1 MSSER
6 EPLESE
12 TAAGHD
18 DGFERLLE
26 YLGRTRGFDFMAYKR
41 PTLVR
46 RVQRRMEAVGV
57 RDFRNYVDYLEQHP
71 DEFQQLFNS
80 ILINVT
86 AFFRDGA
93 PWHYLRT
100 GWLPHFLAAQD
111 AEASIRVWSA
121 GCSSGE
127 EPYSVA
133 MLLAEALGR
142 EAFARR
148 VKIYAT
154 DMDDDALREARAAV
168 YLRARVDEVPSELA
182 AKYFVGQGDHLAFDP
197 ELRRSVIFGR
207 HDLIQDAPISRI
219 SLLLC
224 RNTLMYFN
232 TEIQSRILSRFHFA
246 LAGGGALLLGKAE
259 LLMSRSELF
268 APLDLRRR
276 VFKKVER
283 EYPRDAT
290 AASAIT
296 RRAETKA
303 IMSKQPELYNVAF
316 ETAPIA
322 QIVVDATG
330 ALALYNDRARSLF
343 GLAATDLGR
352 PFHDLELS
360 YRPVELRSLIRDAQ
374 EQRRAVVV
382 KDVNRDARE
391 REPRTLDVQVTPLFD
406 PQGRLLGSCVSFAD
420 ASRVRELQQQLS
432 RSKEDL
438 DSTYEELQSTNEELE
453 TTNEELQSTVEE
465 LETTNEELQ
474 STNEEL
480 ETMNEELQST
490 NEELQSIN
498 HELRDRGDALSDVN
512 HFLES
517 VMRGIRGAV
526 IVVNQEL
533 HVIAWNQRS
542 EELWGLRATEV
553 RNKNV
558 FGLDIGLPIERLRR
572 EILSCLSGEQELT
585 SLSLEATNRRGK
597 SLRCTVT
604 CTPLTGKHQIQ
615 GVILLVDEEAVAS

>member
-1 MSSER
+1 MSSEHQPLEPEAVAGNAEGF
-6 EPLESE
+6 EPLL
-12 TAAGHD
+12 D
-18 DGFERLLE
+18 
-26 YLGRTRGFDFMAYKR
+26 YLGRTRGFDFTAYKR
-41 PTLVR
+41 PTLMR
-46 RVQRRMEAVGV
+46 RIRRRIEAVGAG
-57 RDFRNYVDYLEQHP
+57 DFGNYIGYLDQHP
-71 DEFQQLFNS
+71 DEFQELFNS
-80 ILINVT
+80 VLINVT

-100 GWLPHFLAAQD
+100 EWLPHFLGTVD
-111 AEASIRVWSA
+111 PEARIRVWSA
-121 GCSSGE
+121 GCASGE
-127 EPYSVA
+127 EPYTVA

-168 YLRARVDEVPSELA
+168 YPSKRVDGVPADLV
-182 AKYFVGQGDHLAFDP
+182 AKYFAARGEGFAFDA

-232 TEIQSRILSRFHFA
+232 TQIQSRILSRFHFA
-246 LAGGGALLLGKAE
+246 LTADGVLVLGKAE
-259 LLMSRSELF
+259 MLMSRSELF
-268 APLDLRRR
+268 TPVDLRRR
-276 VFKKVER
+276 VFKRFER
-283 EYPRDAT
+283 EHPRDART
-290 AASAIT
+290 IAALA
-296 RRAETKA
+296 RRVETKA
-303 IMSKQPELYNVAF
+303 NMPKQPELYNVAF
-316 ETAPIA
+316 DTAPMA
-322 QIVVDATG
+322 QIVVDASGT
-330 ALALYNDRARSLF
+330 LALFNDRARSLF
-343 GLAATDLGR
+343 GLAASDLGR
-352 PFHDLELS
+352 PFQDLELS
-360 YRPVELRSLIRDAQ
+360 YRPLELRSLIHEAQ
-374 EQRRAVVV
+374 DQRRAVIV
-382 KDVNRDARE
+382 KDVGRDARE
-391 REPRTLDVQVTPLFD
+391 REPRALDVQVTPLFD
-406 PQGRLLGSCVSFAD
+406 AQGRLLGSSVSFTD
-420 ASRVRELQQQLS
+420 VSRVQELQQQLS

-533 HVIAWNQRS
+533 HVIAWNHRS
-542 EELWGLRATEV
+542 EELWGLRASEV

-585 SLSLEATNRRGK
+585 SSSLEATNRRGK
-597 SLRCTVT
+597 PLQCTVT

-615 GVILLVDEEAVAS
+615 GVIVLVDELPARP